1 MNVPGG
7 NAVEDFFRQNT
18 GQMKGIASESILRL
32 SHERGGRL

>member
-32 SHERGGRL
+32 SHECGGRL

>member
-7 NAVEDFFRQNT
+7 NAVEDFSSQNT
-18 GQMKGIASESILRL
+18 GQTKGIASESILRL

>member
-1 MNVPGG
+1 MKVPGS
-7 NAVEDFFRQNT
+7 NAVEDFFHQNT